1 MARNLIHSSARNR
14 LFALIFVAICAVAG
28 FGTTNAGATTQ
39 PNAVPGTNVLTS
51 SNPAANQV
59 VSGSITQLQLVF
71 RDPLASADTAS
82 QMGLSLACG
91 GNVVGLGVPQLGN
104 DFKTVS
110 AALTQIP
117 PAGQCVVSWSLPPPD
132 KSTGSFT
139 FTSNVVTQTTLA
151 SVDGVPITVNTTAV
165 PLIGETIGQQ
175 VSRPRVGGIIGL
187 LRILEY
193 LLMASIFGGL
203 ALVITAW
210 PEGITYE
217 ATIRHL
223 RNSWIACVV
232 ILYLI
237 LTLSTM
243 QEASKGFTASLSP
256 LSWLGSLTS
265 GSGIVLILR
274 FALVVSCG
282 WVALFPSRAND
293 PAHQF
298 AAVTLLVTMI
308 ATLGFSRLG
317 QDVAIFTY
325 VLGAVHALAVAYW
338 VGGLILLLR
347 VILIGPGEEDLVNAM
362 YAFSKHTVLAFGVTM
377 FTGLLQIY
385 LLDSSSILTSGHGRL
400 GVLKIAATI
409 GMLFITIGFKMFA
422 QQHFAEPTQ
431 LTGRIAVR
439 LRRAISFELGFAVI
453 ALMITSWMVATQP
466 PKAVAQVSAP
476 TANYVF
482 REELKN
488 ERFRVVISLTPG
500 LTGINAMRIELIEP
514 NRINNFAVKLI
525 PQAVGYSGIQINVP
539 LTQRGAAI
547 IAGDGTLVLNTP
559 GVWNILISGTTT
571 TGELTPLSTSI
582 AVTQASEA
590 TTVTTL
596 PGTAII
602 PSATSLPTVITV
614 PTAVPTTATVPTV
627 ISVPTTSGG

>member
-1 MARNLIHSSARNR
+1 M
-14 LFALIFVAICAVAG
+14 VAG
-28 FGTTNAGATTQ
+28 FGTTNAGATTK
-39 PNAVPGTNVLTS
+39 PTSIPGSNVLTS

-82 QMGLSLACG
+82 QMGLSLACS

-104 DFKTVS
+104 DLKTVS

-132 KSTGSFT
+132 NSTGSFT
-139 FTSNVVTQTTLA
+139 FTSNVETQSTLA
-151 SVDGVPITVNTTAV
+151 TVDGVPITVNTVAV
-165 PLIGETIGQQ
+165 PVIGETIDQQ

-187 LRILEY
+187 LRVLEY

-203 ALVITAW
+203 ALVITVW
-210 PEGITYE
+210 PEGPSYV
-217 ATIRHL
+217 AMVRHM
-223 RNSWIACVV
+223 RFSWIACVTT
-232 ILYLI
+232 IYLI
-237 LTLSTM
+237 LTLTTM
-243 QEASKGFTASLSP
+243 QETSKSFTASLNP
-256 LSWLGSLTS
+256 FTWLGSLTS
-265 GSGIVLILR
+265 GGGIVLILR

-282 WVALFPSRAND
+282 WVALYPGRVND
-293 PAHQF
+293 PATQF
-298 AAVTLLVTMI
+298 SALALLVTMI
-308 ATLGFSRLG
+308 STLGFSRLG
-317 QDVAIFTY
+317 QDVAIFSY

-338 VGGLILLLR
+338 VGGLILLFR
-347 VILIGPGEEDLVNAM
+347 VILIGPGEQDLVSAV

-409 GMLFITIGFKMFA
+409 TMLIITIGFKNFV
-422 QQHFAEPTQ
+422 QQRFAEATE
-431 LTGRIAVR
+431 LSGRIAAR
-439 LRRAISFELGFAVI
+439 LRRAISFELGFAVF

-476 TANYVF
+476 SATYAF

-488 ERFRVVISLTPG
+488 ERFHVVISLTPG

-514 NRINNFAVKLI
+514 RRINNFAVKLI

-539 LTQRGAAI
+539 ITQRGAAI
-547 IAGDGTLVLNTP
+547 IAGDGTLLLNTP
-559 GVWNILISGTTT
+559 GIWNISISGTTT
-571 TGELTPLSTSI
+571 TGDLTPLSTTI
-582 AVTQASEA
+582 AITQASEA

-614 PTAVPTTATVPTV
+614 PTAVPTTATVPVV